1 MIVTLELPSEVGQIA
16 KARAEAKG
24 LSLEQYLPDIV
35 AQAVQ
40 EDGWREEGAAR
51 LTMLGAEPVLRRLWD
66 TPEEDEA
73 WKDL

>member
-1 MIVTLELPSEVGQIA
+1 MTVVLKLDSEIEEMA
-16 KARAEAKG
+16 KAQAQAKG
-24 LSLEQYLPDIV
+24 LTLEDYLPSLV

-40 EDGWREEGAAR
+40 EDGWQEPSAAR